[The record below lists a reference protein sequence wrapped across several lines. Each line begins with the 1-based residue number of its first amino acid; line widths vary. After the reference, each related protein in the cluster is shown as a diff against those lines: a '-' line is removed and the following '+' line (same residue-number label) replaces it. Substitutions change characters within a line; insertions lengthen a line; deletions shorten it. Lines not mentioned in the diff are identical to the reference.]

1 MCSQLGILIIWSK
14 HNLVLL
20 LQQAIESVLWCTNG
34 MSILIIWLKGASPI
48 SFFFTFLT
56 LEFVHHKYRYP
67 SIAKQFQVPFL
78 YPQVDLFCS
87 RHLSIL
93 TWTLSIQ
100 PQQTTITHITK
111 RLISTTIL
119 ACQYIIM
126 VLEETTMF
134 QHRMKL
140 ITHFAFSSKWTRT

>member
-14 HNLVLL
+14 HNLALL
-20 LQQAIESVLWCTNG
+20 LQQAIECSLVYKWNVNTHNLV
-34 MSILIIWLKGASPI
+34 KGCVSHL
-48 SFFFTFLT
+48 FFFTFLT